1 MDKEYIE
8 KQYAQIVLEWKCA
21 RDADE
26 RWVLRNRM
34 VKLEQ
39 TAGELFGYSY
49 MDDLHKRYVSM
60 IK

>member
-21 RDADE
+21 RDEE

-49 MDDLHKRYVSM
+49 MNDLHKRYTASM
-60 IK
+60 E